1 MNTLVHL
8 VDRGSDIMNTLNTES
23 QHLENFIEAV
33 STYDVDK
40 PTKKSSLIA
49 PWLGI
54 DRTPPGLS
62 QRIGNYVE
70 DFFALDMATQNK
82 LPLTDYKIGRN
93 YMITYDYENHQVD
106 MLAMPSIWESIEKF
120 LHREIKT
127 NTQLDAG
134 KKRDTSNREKAI
146 TSWMDDKGWIY
157 DSGIFCPFFYN
168 KGKNVSGLGWVDG
181 LEWYIETFKPTWSIK
196 DFIAMG
202 RHPLIHKAIG
212 LK

>member
-1 MNTLVHL
+1 
-8 VDRGSDIMNTLNTES
+8 
-23 QHLENFIEAV
+23 
-33 STYDVDK
+33 
-40 PTKKSSLIA
+40 
-49 PWLGI
+49 
-54 DRTPPGLS
+54 
-62 QRIGNYVE
+62 
-70 DFFALDMATQNK
+70 
-82 LPLTDYKIGRN
+82 
-93 YMITYDYENHQVD
+93 